1 MPGKWIVEKI
11 AEKMTEKITE
21 KIAER
26 SISMKNRIV
35 TIVSMIF
42 WAAVCL
48 GGCGNTELE
57 ERNFPLAAAVT
68 LTKENYQMAFGFEQL
83 KDVADEKSE
92 KENTSVLLAEG
103 KDCMELFLHAD
114 GENPGEMDY
123 NHLKALILNRSLL
136 ENEKRLG
143 AFLGYLEEENLF
155 SRNTL
160 LFVTED
166 EPDQVM
172 EMDTVLKEP
181 VGTYLNERIAS
192 DERFKD
198 SEAVTLGSLF
208 RIWENE
214 NENLWIPYIN
224 CAEDKMILEKYY
236 LMQGRMAAGKVDR
249 ETGELA
255 LLSEQKMK
263 SYSISLEDA
272 ESVTL
277 SNLCCSY
284 AFTEQN
290 GQVTETVTIK
300 ADGKYQGNRELLQKT
315 KHRDEK
321 LEDLHTDSQD
331 ENALLEV
338 EAEIEQTLEEKMD
351 AMTEKLQQNQNAD
364 GTNSYYKLGAYA
376 RDIYLQYQKDWS
388 SYRKNLTVEYH
399 WDVTLVTSP

>member
-1 MPGKWIVEKI
+1 MPGKGIVEKI
-11 AEKMTEKITE
+11 AEKIAEKIV
-21 KIAER
+21 KR
-26 SISMKNRIV
+26 SSSMKTRIMA
-35 TIVSMIF
+35 IVSLIF
-42 WAAVCL
+42 LAVLCL

-92 KENTSVLLAEG
+92 KENTSVLLAGG

-136 ENEKRLG
+136 EDEKRLG
-143 AFLGYLEEENLF
+143 EFLGYLEEENLF

-224 CAEDKMILEKYY
+224 CAEDKMTLEKYY

-284 AFTEQN
+284 AFMEQN

-331 ENALLEV
+331 GNALLEV

>member
-1 MPGKWIVEKI
+1 MGEYQNSLVKADTERLLEVLQNIIENAIKYGSDKKI
-11 AEKMTEKITE
+11 GI
-21 KIAER
+21 
-26 SISMKNRIV
+26 SISK
-35 TIVSMIF
+35 
-42 WAAVCL
+42 
-48 GGCGNTELE
+48 E
-57 ERNFPLAAAVT
+57 EDCVLITV
-68 LTKENYQMAFGFEQL
+68 
-83 KDVADEKSE
+83 
-92 KENTSVLLAEG
+92 ENTGEVLPAE
-103 KDCMELFLHAD
+103 ELPHLFDSFYRGSNAGNQEGSGLGLYICRKLMHKMNGDVFL
-114 GENPGEMDY
+114 
-123 NHLKALILNRSLL
+123 KQ
-136 ENEKRLG
+136 
-143 AFLGYLEEENLF
+143 EENLF

-315 KHRDEK
+315 KQRDEK

-351 AMTEKLQQNQNAD
+351 AMTEKLQQSQNAD

-376 RDIYLQYQKDWS
+376 RDIYLQFQKDWS
-388 SYRKNLTVEYH
+388 GYRKNLTVEYH

>member
-1 MPGKWIVEKI
+1 
-11 AEKMTEKITE
+11 
-21 KIAER
+21 
-26 SISMKNRIV
+26 MKNRIV
-35 TIVSMIF
+35 TIVSVIF
-42 WAAVCL
+42 LAVLCL

-136 ENEKRLG
+136 EDEKRLG

-315 KHRDEK
+315 KQRDEK

>member
-1 MPGKWIVEKI
+1 
-11 AEKMTEKITE
+11 
-21 KIAER
+21 
-26 SISMKNRIV
+26 MKNRIV

-42 WAAVCL
+42 LAVLCL

-136 ENEKRLG
+136 EDEKRLG

-364 GTNSYYKLGAYA
+364 GTNSYYKLGTYA
-376 RDIYLQYQKDWS
+376 RDIYLQFQKDWS
-388 SYRKNLTVEYH
+388 GYRKNLTVEYH

>member
-1 MPGKWIVEKI
+1 
-11 AEKMTEKITE
+11 
-21 KIAER
+21 
-26 SISMKNRIV
+26 MKNRIV

-42 WAAVCL
+42 LAVLCL

-136 ENEKRLG
+136 EDEKRLG

-300 ADGKYQGNRELLQKT
+300 ADGKYQGNRERLQKT

-331 ENALLEV
+331 ENALMEV

-351 AMTEKLQQNQNAD
+351 AMTEKLQQNQDAD

-376 RDIYLQYQKDWS
+376 RDIYLQFQKDWS
-388 SYRKNLTVEYH
+388 GYRKNLTVEYH

>member
-1 MPGKWIVEKI
+1 
-11 AEKMTEKITE
+11 
-21 KIAER
+21 
-26 SISMKNRIV
+26 MKNRIV
-35 TIVSMIF
+35 TIAFAIF
-42 WAAVCL
+42 LAVLCL

-57 ERNFPLAAAVT
+57 ERNFPLAVAVT
-68 LTKENYQMAFGFEQL
+68 GTEENYQMAFGFEQL

-123 NHLKALILNRSLL
+123 NHLKALILSRSLL
-136 ENEKRLG
+136 ENEEQLG
-143 AFLGYLEEENLF
+143 TFLGYLEEENLF

-160 LFVTED
+160 LFVTDD
-166 EPDQVM
+166 EPEQVM
-172 EMDTVLKEP
+172 EMDAVLKEP

-192 DERFKD
+192 DERLKN

-214 NENLWIPYIN
+214 NENLWIPCIT
-224 CAEDKMILEKYY
+224 CGEDKIILEEYY
-236 LMQGRMAAGKVDR
+236 LMQGRTAAGKVDR

-263 SYSISLEDA
+263 SYSISLGEA

-284 AFTEQN
+284 AFTEQDDH
-290 GQVTETVTIK
+290 VTEIVTIK
-300 ADGKYQGNRELLQKT
+300 ADGQYQGNKELLQKT
-315 KHRDEK
+315 NRRNERA
-321 LEDLHTDSQD
+321 ENRHTKSQD

-351 AMTEKLQQNQNAD
+351 AMTEKVQQNQNAD
-364 GTNSYYKLGAYA
+364 GTNSYYKLGGYA

-388 SYRKNLTVEYH
+388 GYRKNLTVEYY

>member
-1 MPGKWIVEKI
+1 
-11 AEKMTEKITE
+11 
-21 KIAER
+21 
-26 SISMKNRIV
+26 MKNRIV

-42 WAAVCL
+42 LAVLCL

-83 KDVADEKSE
+83 KNVADEKSE

-181 VGTYLNERIAS
+181 VGTYMNERIAS

-236 LMQGRMAAGKVDR
+236 LMQGRTAAGKVDR

>member
-1 MPGKWIVEKI
+1 
-11 AEKMTEKITE
+11 
-21 KIAER
+21 
-26 SISMKNRIV
+26 MKNRIV
-35 TIVSMIF
+35 TIVSMIYL
-42 WAAVCL
+42 AVLCL

-136 ENEKRLG
+136 EDEKRLG

-331 ENALLEV
+331 ENALMEV

>member
-1 MPGKWIVEKI
+1 
-11 AEKMTEKITE
+11 
-21 KIAER
+21 
-26 SISMKNRIV
+26 MKNRIV

-42 WAAVCL
+42 LAVLCL

-136 ENEKRLG
+136 EDEKRLG

-166 EPDQVM
+166 KPDQVM

-321 LEDLHTDSQD
+321 LEDFHTDSQD

-376 RDIYLQYQKDWS
+376 RDIYLQFQKDWS
-388 SYRKNLTVEYH
+388 GYRKNLTVEYH

>member
-1 MPGKWIVEKI
+1 
-11 AEKMTEKITE
+11 
-21 KIAER
+21 
-26 SISMKNRIV
+26 MKNRIV

-42 WAAVCL
+42 LVVLCF

-68 LTKENYQMAFGFEQL
+68 LTKENYQMAFGFKQL

-136 ENEKRLG
+136 EDEKRLG

-224 CAEDKMILEKYY
+224 CAEDKMTLEKYY

-284 AFTEQN
+284 AFMEQN

-331 ENALLEV
+331 GNALLEV

-376 RDIYLQYQKDWS
+376 RDIYLQFQKDWS
-388 SYRKNLTVEYH
+388 GYRKNLTVEYH

>member
-1 MPGKWIVEKI
+1 
-11 AEKMTEKITE
+11 
-21 KIAER
+21 
-26 SISMKNRIV
+26 MKNRIV
-35 TIVSMIF
+35 TIVSMIYL
-42 WAAVCL
+42 AVLCL

-83 KDVADEKSE
+83 KNVADEKSE

-136 ENEKRLG
+136 EDEKRLG

-338 EAEIEQTLEEKMD
+338 EAEIDQTLEEKMD
-351 AMTEKLQQNQNAD
+351 AMTEKLQQSQNAD

-376 RDIYLQYQKDWS
+376 RDIYLQFQKDWS
-388 SYRKNLTVEYH
+388 GYRKNLTVEYH

>member
-1 MPGKWIVEKI
+1 
-11 AEKMTEKITE
+11 
-21 KIAER
+21 
-26 SISMKNRIV
+26 MKNRIV

-42 WAAVCL
+42 LVVLCF

-57 ERNFPLAAAVT
+57 GRNFPLAAAVT

-136 ENEKRLG
+136 EDEKRLG

-224 CAEDKMILEKYY
+224 CAEDKMTLEKYY

-249 ETGELA
+249 EKGELA

-263 SYSISLEDA
+263 SDSISLEDA

-284 AFTEQN
+284 AFMEQN

-331 ENALLEV
+331 GNALLEV

-376 RDIYLQYQKDWS
+376 RDIYLQFQKDWS
-388 SYRKNLTVEYH
+388 GYRKNLTVEYH

>member
-1 MPGKWIVEKI
+1 
-11 AEKMTEKITE
+11 
-21 KIAER
+21 
-26 SISMKNRIV
+26 MKNRIV

-42 WAAVCL
+42 LAVLCL

-136 ENEKRLG
+136 EDEKRLG

-172 EMDTVLKEP
+172 EMDTVLKES

-338 EAEIEQTLEEKMD
+338 EEEIEQTLEEKMD

-376 RDIYLQYQKDWS
+376 RDIYLQFQKDWS
-388 SYRKNLTVEYH
+388 GYRKNLTVEYH

>member
-1 MPGKWIVEKI
+1 
-11 AEKMTEKITE
+11 
-21 KIAER
+21 
-26 SISMKNRIV
+26 MKNRIV

-42 WAAVCL
+42 LAVLCL

-68 LTKENYQMAFGFEQL
+68 LTMENYQMAFGFEQL

-136 ENEKRLG
+136 EDEKRLG

-331 ENALLEV
+331 ENALMEV

>member
-1 MPGKWIVEKI
+1 
-11 AEKMTEKITE
+11 
-21 KIAER
+21 
-26 SISMKNRIV
+26 MKNRIV
-35 TIVSMIF
+35 TIVSMIYL
-42 WAAVCL
+42 AVLCL

-83 KDVADEKSE
+83 KNVADEKSE

-136 ENEKRLG
+136 EDEKRLG

-315 KHRDEK
+315 KYRDEK

-364 GTNSYYKLGAYA
+364 GTNSYYKLGAYP
-376 RDIYLQYQKDWS
+376 RDIYLQFQKDWNG
-388 SYRKNLTVEYH
+388 YRKNLTVEYH

>member
-1 MPGKWIVEKI
+1 
-11 AEKMTEKITE
+11 
-21 KIAER
+21 
-26 SISMKNRIV
+26 MKNRIV

-42 WAAVCL
+42 LAVLCL

-136 ENEKRLG
+136 EDEKRLG

-376 RDIYLQYQKDWS
+376 RDIYLQFQKDWS

>member
-1 MPGKWIVEKI
+1 
-11 AEKMTEKITE
+11 
-21 KIAER
+21 
-26 SISMKNRIV
+26 MKNRIV

-42 WAAVCL
+42 LAVLCL

-136 ENEKRLG
+136 EDEKRLG

-172 EMDTVLKEP
+172 EIDTVLKEP

-300 ADGKYQGNRELLQKT
+300 ADGKYQGNRERLQKT

-331 ENALLEV
+331 ENALMEV

-376 RDIYLQYQKDWS
+376 RDIYLQFQKDWS
-388 SYRKNLTVEYH
+388 GYRKNLTVEYH

>member
-1 MPGKWIVEKI
+1 
-11 AEKMTEKITE
+11 
-21 KIAER
+21 
-26 SISMKNRIV
+26 MKNRIV

-42 WAAVCL
+42 LAVLCL

-83 KDVADEKSE
+83 KAAADEKSE

-136 ENEKRLG
+136 EDEKRLG

-255 LLSEQKMK
+255 LLS
-263 SYSISLEDA
+263 
-272 ESVTL
+272 
-277 SNLCCSY
+277 
-284 AFTEQN
+284 
-290 GQVTETVTIK
+290 G
-300 ADGKYQGNRELLQKT
+300 
-315 KHRDEK
+315 DEK

-331 ENALLEV
+331 ENALMEV

-376 RDIYLQYQKDWS
+376 RDIYLQFQKDWS
-388 SYRKNLTVEYH
+388 GYRKNLTVEYH

>member
-1 MPGKWIVEKI
+1 
-11 AEKMTEKITE
+11 
-21 KIAER
+21 
-26 SISMKNRIV
+26 MKNRIV

-42 WAAVCL
+42 WAVLCL

-136 ENEKRLG
+136 ENEKQLG

-300 ADGKYQGNRELLQKT
+300 ADGKYQGNRERLQKT

-376 RDIYLQYQKDWS
+376 RDIYLLFQKDWS
-388 SYRKNLTVEYH
+388 GYRKNLTVEYH

>member
-1 MPGKWIVEKI
+1 
-11 AEKMTEKITE
+11 
-21 KIAER
+21 
-26 SISMKNRIV
+26 MKNRIV
-35 TIVSMIF
+35 TIVSMIYL
-42 WAAVCL
+42 AVLCL

-136 ENEKRLG
+136 EDEKRLG

-338 EAEIEQTLEEKMD
+338 ETEIEQTLEEKMD

>member
-1 MPGKWIVEKI
+1 
-11 AEKMTEKITE
+11 
-21 KIAER
+21 
-26 SISMKNRIV
+26 MKNRIV
-35 TIVSMIF
+35 TIVSMIYL
-42 WAAVCL
+42 AVLCL

-83 KDVADEKSE
+83 KNVADEKSE

-136 ENEKRLG
+136 EDEKRLG

-331 ENALLEV
+331 ENALMEV

-376 RDIYLQYQKDWS
+376 RDIYLQFQKDWS
-388 SYRKNLTVEYH
+388 GYRKNLTVEYH

>member
-1 MPGKWIVEKI
+1 
-11 AEKMTEKITE
+11 
-21 KIAER
+21 
-26 SISMKNRIV
+26 MKNRIV

-42 WAAVCL
+42 LAVLCL

-83 KDVADEKSE
+83 KNVADEKSE

-136 ENEKRLG
+136 EDEKRLG

-331 ENALLEV
+331 ENALMEV

-376 RDIYLQYQKDWS
+376 RDIYLQFQKDWS
-388 SYRKNLTVEYH
+388 GYRKNLTVEYH

>member
-1 MPGKWIVEKI
+1 
-11 AEKMTEKITE
+11 
-21 KIAER
+21 
-26 SISMKNRIV
+26 MKNRIV
-35 TIVSMIF
+35 TIVSMIYL
-42 WAAVCL
+42 AVLCL

-83 KDVADEKSE
+83 KNVADEKSE

-136 ENEKRLG
+136 EDEKRLG

-351 AMTEKLQQNQNAD
+351 AMTEKLQQSQNAD

-376 RDIYLQYQKDWS
+376 RDIYLQFQKDWS
-388 SYRKNLTVEYH
+388 GYRKNLTVEYH

>member
-1 MPGKWIVEKI
+1 MV
-11 AEKMTEKITE
+11 
-21 KIAER
+21 ER
-26 SISMKNRIV
+26 SSSMKNRIV

-42 WAAVCL
+42 LAVLCL

-136 ENEKRLG
+136 EDEKRLG

-331 ENALLEV
+331 ENALMEV

>member
-1 MPGKWIVEKI
+1 
-11 AEKMTEKITE
+11 
-21 KIAER
+21 
-26 SISMKNRIV
+26 MKNRIV

-42 WAAVCL
+42 LAVLCL

-103 KDCMELFLHAD
+103 KDCMKLFLHAD

-136 ENEKRLG
+136 EDEKRLG

-376 RDIYLQYQKDWS
+376 RDIYLQFQKDWS
-388 SYRKNLTVEYH
+388 GYRKNLTVEYH

>member
-11 AEKMTEKITE
+11 AEK
-21 KIAER
+21 IAER
-26 SISMKNRIV
+26 SSSMKNRIV

-42 WAAVCL
+42 WAAVCF

-57 ERNFPLAAAVT
+57 ERNFPLAAALT

-136 ENEKRLG
+136 ENEKQLG

-172 EMDTVLKEP
+172 EMVTVLKEP

-388 SYRKNLTVEYH
+388 SYQKNLTVEYH

>member
-1 MPGKWIVEKI
+1 
-11 AEKMTEKITE
+11 
-21 KIAER
+21 
-26 SISMKNRIV
+26 MKNRIV

-42 WAAVCL
+42 LVVLCF

-136 ENEKRLG
+136 EDEKRLG

-166 EPDQVM
+166 EPEQVM

-224 CAEDKMILEKYY
+224 CAEDKMTLEKYY

-284 AFTEQN
+284 AFMEQN

-331 ENALLEV
+331 GNALLEV

-376 RDIYLQYQKDWS
+376 RDIYLQFQKDWS
-388 SYRKNLTVEYH
+388 GYRKNLTVEYH

>member
-1 MPGKWIVEKI
+1 
-11 AEKMTEKITE
+11 
-21 KIAER
+21 
-26 SISMKNRIV
+26 MKNRIV

-42 WAAVCL
+42 LAVLCL

-136 ENEKRLG
+136 EDEKRLG

-192 DERFKD
+192 DEHFKD

-376 RDIYLQYQKDWS
+376 RDIYLQFQKDWS
-388 SYRKNLTVEYH
+388 GYRKNLTVEYH

>member
-1 MPGKWIVEKI
+1 MV
-11 AEKMTEKITE
+11 
-21 KIAER
+21 ER
-26 SISMKNRIV
+26 SSSMKNRIV
-35 TIVSMIF
+35 TIVSMIYL
-42 WAAVCL
+42 AVLCL

-83 KDVADEKSE
+83 KNVADEKSE

-136 ENEKRLG
+136 EDEKRLG

-315 KHRDEK
+315 KYRDEK

-376 RDIYLQYQKDWS
+376 RDIYLQFQKDWNG
-388 SYRKNLTVEYH
+388 YRKNLTVEYH

>member
-1 MPGKWIVEKI
+1 
-11 AEKMTEKITE
+11 
-21 KIAER
+21 
-26 SISMKNRIV
+26 MKNRIV

-42 WAAVCL
+42 LAVLCF

-136 ENEKRLG
+136 
-143 AFLGYLEEENLF
+143 
-155 SRNTL
+155 
-160 LFVTED
+160 
-166 EPDQVM
+166 
-172 EMDTVLKEP
+172 KEP

-224 CAEDKMILEKYY
+224 CAEDKMILAKYY

-376 RDIYLQYQKDWS
+376 RDIYLQFQKDWS
-388 SYRKNLTVEYH
+388 GYRKNLTVEYH

>member
-1 MPGKWIVEKI
+1 
-11 AEKMTEKITE
+11 
-21 KIAER
+21 
-26 SISMKNRIV
+26 MKNRIV

-42 WAAVCL
+42 LVVLCF

-136 ENEKRLG
+136 EDEKRLG

-224 CAEDKMILEKYY
+224 CAEDKMTLEKYY

-284 AFTEQN
+284 AFMEQN

-331 ENALLEV
+331 GNALLEV

-376 RDIYLQYQKDWS
+376 RDIYLQFQKDWS
-388 SYRKNLTVEYH
+388 GYRKNLTVEYH

>member
-1 MPGKWIVEKI
+1 
-11 AEKMTEKITE
+11 
-21 KIAER
+21 
-26 SISMKNRIV
+26 MKNRIV
-35 TIVSMIF
+35 TIVSMIYL
-42 WAAVCL
+42 AVLCL

-83 KDVADEKSE
+83 KNVADEKSE

-136 ENEKRLG
+136 EDEKRLG

-300 ADGKYQGNRELLQKT
+300 TDGKYQGNRELLQKT

-351 AMTEKLQQNQNAD
+351 AMTEKLQQSQNAD

-376 RDIYLQYQKDWS
+376 RDIYLQFQKDWS
-388 SYRKNLTVEYH
+388 GYRKNLTVEYH

>member
-11 AEKMTEKITE
+11 AEK
-21 KIAER
+21 IAER
-26 SISMKNRIV
+26 SSSMKNRIV

-42 WAAVCL
+42 WAAVCF

-57 ERNFPLAAAVT
+57 ERNFPLAAALT

-136 ENEKRLG
+136 ENEKQLG

-236 LMQGRMAAGKVDR
+236 LMQGRTAAGKVDR

-315 KHRDEK
+315 KHRDER
-321 LEDLHTDSQD
+321 LEDHQTKSQD
-331 ENALLEV
+331 ENALLEE

>member
-1 MPGKWIVEKI
+1 
-11 AEKMTEKITE
+11 
-21 KIAER
+21 
-26 SISMKNRIV
+26 MKNRIV

-42 WAAVCL
+42 LAVLCL

-103 KDCMELFLHAD
+103 KDCMKLFLHAD

-136 ENEKRLG
+136 EDEKRLG
-143 AFLGYLEEENLF
+143 AFLGYLEEKNLF

-192 DERFKD
+192 DEHFKD

-376 RDIYLQYQKDWS
+376 RDIYLQFQKDWS
-388 SYRKNLTVEYH
+388 GYRKNLTVEYH

>member
-1 MPGKWIVEKI
+1 
-11 AEKMTEKITE
+11 
-21 KIAER
+21 
-26 SISMKNRIV
+26 MKNRIV
-35 TIVSMIF
+35 TIVSVIF
-42 WAAVCL
+42 LAVLCL

-136 ENEKRLG
+136 EDEKRLG

-331 ENALLEV
+331 ENALMEV

-376 RDIYLQYQKDWS
+376 RDIYLQFQKDWS
-388 SYRKNLTVEYH
+388 GYRKNLTVEYH

>member
-1 MPGKWIVEKI
+1 
-11 AEKMTEKITE
+11 
-21 KIAER
+21 
-26 SISMKNRIV
+26 MKNRIV

-42 WAAVCL
+42 LAVLCL

-172 EMDTVLKEP
+172 EMDTVLKES

>member
-1 MPGKWIVEKI
+1 
-11 AEKMTEKITE
+11 
-21 KIAER
+21 
-26 SISMKNRIV
+26 MKNRIV

-42 WAAVCL
+42 FAVLCL

-103 KDCMELFLHAD
+103 KDCMKLFLHAD

-136 ENEKRLG
+136 EDEKRLG
-143 AFLGYLEEENLF
+143 AFLGYLEEKNLF

-376 RDIYLQYQKDWS
+376 RDIYLQFQKDWS
-388 SYRKNLTVEYH
+388 GYRKNLTVEYH

>member
-1 MPGKWIVEKI
+1 
-11 AEKMTEKITE
+11 
-21 KIAER
+21 
-26 SISMKNRIV
+26 MKNRIV
-35 TIVSMIF
+35 TIVFMIF
-42 WAAVCL
+42 LAVLCL

-83 KDVADEKSE
+83 KNVADEKSE

-123 NHLKALILNRSLL
+123 NHLKALILNRSRL

-236 LMQGRMAAGKVDR
+236 LMQGRTAAGKVDR

-315 KHRDEK
+315 KHTDEK
-321 LEDLHTDSQD
+321 LEDLHIDSQD

-388 SYRKNLTVEYH
+388 SYRKNLTVEYY